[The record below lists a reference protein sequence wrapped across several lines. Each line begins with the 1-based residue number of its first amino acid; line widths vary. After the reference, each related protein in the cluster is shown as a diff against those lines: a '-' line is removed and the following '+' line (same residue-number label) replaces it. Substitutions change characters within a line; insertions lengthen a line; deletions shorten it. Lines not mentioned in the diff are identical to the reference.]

1 MIAKVINL
9 DSRRDKWRAC
19 EMELGP
25 HFELERVPAIKND
38 LGWLGLWQTFKQIFA
53 QADGD
58 ILIFEDDATYKGWAT
73 HLQNAIKDLPQGWE
87 MLMLGANIKDQRL
100 DRINNTLARTY
111 GAWTT
116 HAIYYSHS
124 LCKEMA
130 TLDLTVPIDEYFR
143 TVVHPR
149 GNSYVVYPFLSYQR
163 PSDSDIEGGYKD
175 YTNLFKE
182 SENRVRDFVNQ

>member
-25 HFELERVPAIKND
+25 HFELERVSAIRND
-38 LGWLGLWQTFKQIFA
+38 WGWLGLWQTFKQIFA

-58 ILIFEDDATYKGWAT
+58 ILIFEDDATYRGWAT
-73 HLQNAIKDLPQGWE
+73 HLQNAINDLPQGWE

-100 DRINNTLARTY
+100 DRINKTLARTY

-124 LCKEMA
+124 LCKEIA
-130 TLDLTVPIDEYFR
+130 SLDLTVPIDEYFR

-163 PSDSDIEGGYKD
+163 PSESDIEGGYKD
-175 YTNLFKE
+175 YTNLFVE

>member
-25 HFELERVPAIKND
+25 HFELERVSAIRND
-38 LGWLGLWQTFKQIFA
+38 WGWLGLWQTFKQIFA

-58 ILIFEDDATYKGWAT
+58 ILIFEDDATYRGWAT
-73 HLQNAIKDLPQGWE
+73 HLQNAINDLPQGWE

-100 DRINNTLARTY
+100 DRINKTLARTY

-130 TLDLTVPIDEYFR
+130 SLDLTVPIDEYFR

-175 YTNLFKE
+175 YTNLFVE

>member
-25 HFELERVPAIKND
+25 HFELERVSAIRHEW
-38 LGWLGLWQTFKQIFA
+38 GWVGLAKTFNKIFA
-53 QADGD
+53 EADGD
-58 ILIFEDDATYKGWAT
+58 VLIFEDDATYRGWVT
-73 HLQNAIKDLPQGWE
+73 NLLNAIRDLPEGWE
-87 MLMLGANIKDQRL
+87 MLMLGANIKDQRI

-116 HAIYYSHS
+116 HGIYYSHK
-124 LCKEMA
+124 LCKELA
-130 TLDLTVPIDEYFR
+130 NLEFSVPIDEYFR
-143 TVVHPR
+143 TIVHPR

-163 PSDSDIEGGYKD
+163 PSDSDIEGGFKD
-175 YTNLFKE
+175 YTNLFYE
-182 SENRVRDFVNQ
+182 SEQRVGYFVNQ

>member
-9 DSRRDKWRAC
+9 DSRRDKWKAS
-19 EMELGP
+19 EMELKP
-25 HFELERVPAIKND
+25 HFELERVSAIRHEW
-38 LGWLGLWQTFKQIFA
+38 GWVGLAKTFNKIFA
-53 QADGD
+53 EAEGD
-58 ILIFEDDATYKGWAT
+58 VLIFEDDATYRGWAT
-73 HLQNAIKDLPQGWE
+73 HLENAIKDLPEGWE
-87 MLMLGANIKDQRL
+87 MLMLGANIKDQRI
-100 DRINNTLARTY
+100 DRINNTLARIY

-116 HAIYYSHS
+116 HAIYYSHK
-124 LCKEMA
+124 LCKELA
-130 TLDLTVPIDEYFR
+130 TLEFSVPIDEYFR

-175 YTNLFKE
+175 YTSLFQE

>member
-25 HFELERVPAIKND
+25 HFELERISAIKNEW
-38 LGWLGLWQTFKQIFA
+38 GWLGLWQTFKQIFQ
-53 QADGD
+53 QAEGD
-58 ILIFEDDATYKGWAT
+58 VLIFEDDATYRGWAT
-73 HLQNAIKDLPQGWE
+73 NLENAIKDLPEGWE
-87 MLMLGANIKDQRL
+87 MLMLGANIKDLRL
-100 DRINNTLARTY
+100 DRINNALARTY

-116 HAIYYSHS
+116 HGIYYSHK

-130 TLDLTVPIDEYFR
+130 ALDLEVPIDEYFR

-163 PSDSDIEGGYKD
+163 PSDSDIEESFKD
-175 YTNLFKE
+175 YTRIFEE
-182 SENRVRDFVNQ
+182 SEARVENFVNQ

>member
-25 HFELERVPAIKND
+25 HFKLERVPAIRHEW
-38 LGWLGLWQTFKQIFA
+38 GWLGLWQTFKQIFA

-58 ILIFEDDATYKGWAT
+58 ILIFEDDATYRGWAT
-73 HLQNAIKDLPQGWE
+73 HLQNAINDLPQGWE

-143 TVVHPR
+143 TIVHPR
-149 GNSYVVYPFLSYQR
+149 GNSYVVYPFLSFQR

-175 YTNLFKE
+175 YTNLFVN

>member
-1 MIAKVINL
+1 
-9 DSRRDKWRAC
+9 
-19 EMELGP
+19 MELGP
-25 HFELERVPAIKND
+25 HFELERVPAIKNE

-58 ILIFEDDATYKGWAT
+58 VLIFEDDATYRGWAT
-73 HLQNAIKDLPQGWE
+73 NLENAIKDLPQGWE

-100 DRINNTLARTY
+100 DRINKNLACTY

-116 HAIYYSHS
+116 HAIYYSHN

-130 TLDLTVPIDEYFR
+130 ALDLNVPIDEYFR

-163 PSDSDIEGGYKD
+163 PSDSDIEGGFKD
-175 YTNLFKE
+175 YTNLFQE

>member
-38 LGWLGLWQTFKQIFA
+38 WGWLGLWQTFKQIFA

-58 ILIFEDDATYKGWAT
+58 ILIFEDDATYRGWAT
-73 HLQNAIKDLPQGWE
+73 NLENAIKDLPEGWE

-149 GNSYVVYPFLSYQR
+149 GNSYVVYPFVSYQR
-163 PSDSDIEGGYKD
+163 PSDSDIEGGFKD
-175 YTNLFKE
+175 YTNLFQE

>member
-9 DSRRDKWRAC
+9 DSRRDKWRIC

-25 HFELERVPAIKND
+25 HFELERVSAIRHEW
-38 LGWLGLWQTFKQIFA
+38 GWVGLAKTFNKIFEESE
-53 QADGD
+53 GD
-58 ILIFEDDATYKGWAT
+58 VLIFEDDATYRGWVT
-73 HLQNAIKDLPQGWE
+73 NLLNVIKDLPEGWE
-87 MLMLGANIKDQRL
+87 MLMLGANIKDQRI

-116 HAIYYSHS
+116 HGIYYSQK
-124 LCKEMA
+124 LCKELA
-130 TLDLTVPIDEYFR
+130 SLEFSVPIDEYFR

-163 PSDSDIEGGYKD
+163 PSDSDIEGGFKD
-175 YTNLFKE
+175 YTNLFQE

>member
-1 MIAKVINL
+1 LIAKVINL

-25 HFELERVPAIKND
+25 HFELERVPAIKNE

-53 QADGD
+53 KADGD
-58 ILIFEDDATYKGWAT
+58 VLIFEDDATYRGWAT
-73 HLQNAIKDLPQGWE
+73 NLENAIKDLPQGWE
-87 MLMLGANIKDQRL
+87 MLMLGANIKDQRI
-100 DRINNTLARTY
+100 DRVNKNLACTY

-175 YTNLFKE
+175 YTNLFQE

>member
-38 LGWLGLWQTFKQIFA
+38 WGWLGLWQTFKQIFA

-58 ILIFEDDATYKGWAT
+58 VLIFEDDATYRGWAT
-73 HLQNAIKDLPQGWE
+73 HLQNAIKDLPDGWE

-116 HAIYYSHS
+116 HAIYYSHK
-124 LCKEMA
+124 LCKELA

-163 PSDSDIEGGYKD
+163 PSDSDIEGGFKD
-175 YTNLFKE
+175 YTNLFQE

>member
-58 ILIFEDDATYKGWAT
+58 VLIFEDDATYRGWAT
-73 HLQNAIKDLPQGWE
+73 NLENAIKDLPQGWE

-100 DRINNTLARTY
+100 DRINKNLACTY

>member
-38 LGWLGLWQTFKQIFA
+38 WGWLGLWQTFKQIFA
-53 QADGD
+53 ASDCDQ
-58 ILIFEDDATYKGWAT
+58 LIFEDDATYRGWAT
-73 HLQNAIKDLPQGWE
+73 NLENAIKDLPEGWE

-175 YTNLFKE
+175 YTSLFKE

>member
-1 MIAKVINL
+1 MIANVINL

-25 HFELERVPAIKND
+25 HFELNRVPAIKND

-58 ILIFEDDATYKGWAT
+58 VLIFEDDATYRGWAT
-73 HLQNAIKDLPQGWE
+73 NLENAINDLPQGWE

-124 LCKEMA
+124 LCKEMES
-130 TLDLTVPIDEYFR
+130 LDLTVPIDEYFR
-143 TVVHPR
+143 TVIHPR
-149 GNSYVVYPFLSYQR
+149 GNSYVIYPFLSYQR

>member
-58 ILIFEDDATYKGWAT
+58 VLIFEDDATYRGWAT
-73 HLQNAIKDLPQGWE
+73 NFENAIKDLPQGWE
-87 MLMLGANIKDQRL
+87 MLMLGANIKDQRI
-100 DRINNTLARTY
+100 DRVNKTLARTY

-143 TVVHPR
+143 TIVHPR

-182 SENRVRDFVNQ
+182 SENRVRDFINQ

>member
-9 DSRRDKWRAC
+9 DSRRDKWRIC

-25 HFELERVPAIKND
+25 HFELERVSAIRHEW
-38 LGWLGLWQTFKQIFA
+38 GWVGLAKTFNKIFA
-53 QADGD
+53 EAEGD
-58 ILIFEDDATYKGWAT
+58 VLIFEDDATYRGWVT
-73 HLQNAIKDLPQGWE
+73 NLLNAIKDLPKGWE
-87 MLMLGANIKDQRL
+87 MLMLGANIKDQRI

-116 HAIYYSHS
+116 HGIYYSHS
-124 LCKEMA
+124 LCKE
-130 TLDLTVPIDEYFR
+130 LESLEFSVPIDEYFR

-163 PSDSDIEGGYKD
+163 PSDSDIEGGFKD
-175 YTNLFKE
+175 YTNLFYE
-182 SENRVRDFVNQ
+182 SEERVGYFVNQ

>member
-25 HFELERVPAIKND
+25 HFELERVSAIRHEW
-38 LGWLGLWQTFKQIFA
+38 GWVGLAKTFNKIFA
-53 QADGD
+53 EAEGD
-58 ILIFEDDATYKGWAT
+58 VLIFEDDATYRGWVT
-73 HLQNAIKDLPQGWE
+73 NLLNAIKDLPEGWE
-87 MLMLGANIKDQRL
+87 MLMLGANIKDQRI

-116 HAIYYSHS
+116 HGIYYSHK
-124 LCKEMA
+124 LCKE
-130 TLDLTVPIDEYFR
+130 LSNLEFSVPIDEYFR

-163 PSDSDIEGGYKD
+163 PSESDIEGGFKD
-175 YTNLFKE
+175 YTNLFYQ
-182 SENRVRDFVNQ
+182 SEERVGYFVNQ

>member
-1 MIAKVINL
+1 MIANVINL
-9 DSRRDKWRAC
+9 DLRRDKWRAC

-25 HFELERVPAIKND
+25 HFELERVSAIRND
-38 LGWLGLWQTFKQIFA
+38 WGWLGLWQTFKQIFA

-58 ILIFEDDATYKGWAT
+58 ILIFEDDATYRGWAT
-73 HLQNAIKDLPQGWE
+73 HLQNAINYLPQGWE

-100 DRINNTLARTY
+100 DRINKTLARTY

-130 TLDLTVPIDEYFR
+130 SLDLTVPIDEYFR

-163 PSDSDIEGGYKD
+163 PSESDIEGGYKD
-175 YTNLFKE
+175 YTNLFVE

>member
-25 HFELERVPAIKND
+25 HFELERVPAIKNEF
-38 LGWLGLWQTFKQIFA
+38 GWLGLWQTFKQIFA

-58 ILIFEDDATYKGWAT
+58 VLIFEDDATYRGWAT
-73 HLQNAIKDLPQGWE
+73 NLQNAIKDLPQGWE

-100 DRINNTLARTY
+100 DRINKNLACTY

-116 HAIYYSHS
+116 HAIYYSHN

-130 TLDLTVPIDEYFR
+130 ALNLTVPIDEYFR

-175 YTNLFKE
+175 YTNLLKE
-182 SENRVRDFVNQ
+182 SEDRVRDFVNQ

>member
-25 HFELERVPAIKND
+25 HFELERVSAIRHEW
-38 LGWLGLWQTFKQIFA
+38 GWVGLAKTFNKIFA
-53 QADGD
+53 EAEGD
-58 ILIFEDDATYKGWAT
+58 VLIFEDDATYRGWVT
-73 HLQNAIKDLPQGWE
+73 NLLNAIKDLPQGWE
-87 MLMLGANIKDQRL
+87 MLMLGANIKDQRI

-116 HAIYYSHS
+116 HGIYYSHK
-124 LCKEMA
+124 LCKE
-130 TLDLTVPIDEYFR
+130 LSNLEFSVPIDEYFR

-163 PSDSDIEGGYKD
+163 PSESDIEGGFKD
-175 YTNLFKE
+175 YTNLFYQ
-182 SENRVRDFVNQ
+182 SEERVGYFVNQ